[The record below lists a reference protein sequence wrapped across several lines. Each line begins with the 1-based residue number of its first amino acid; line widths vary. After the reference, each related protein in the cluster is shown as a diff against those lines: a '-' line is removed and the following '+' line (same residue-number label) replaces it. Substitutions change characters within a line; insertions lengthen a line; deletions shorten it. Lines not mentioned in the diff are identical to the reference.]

1 MDFEQR
7 YRAVATRDARF
18 DGVFITA
25 VRSTG
30 IYCRP
35 SCPAR
40 TPLTTNVEFYATSA
54 AAHEAGYRACKR
66 CLPDAVPG
74 SPEWNLRSDVAA
86 RAMRLIADGLV
97 EREGVPG
104 LSRRLGYTTRHLNR
118 LLGAE
123 LGAGPLAL
131 ARAHRAQTA
140 RQLLVATDLPA
151 SDIAFASG
159 FGSIRQ
165 FNDTIAEVYD
175 RTPSQLRATRRA
187 GSGAAGGAATAAA
200 AGGAGLEPGP
210 DAGPG
215 RPAMAGIQ
223 LILPVRRPFDA
234 AGLFAWL
241 AARSVPGVERATADG
256 YARTLLLP
264 GGPATFEVGEDGG
277 RLRLSARLSVL
288 SDLPPL
294 VARVRR
300 LFDLDADPVGID
312 DALAREPAL
321 AGSVRATPGI
331 RLPGAVDAEELLLR
345 ALVGQQI
352 SVAAA
357 RTQLSR
363 LAEALGTPLASP
375 GPDGLDRLF
384 PTPAQVAERGR
395 EVLVGPRA
403 RIENI
408 IAITASLAEG
418 ELALDWADDP
428 RAQHD
433 RLLAVRGIG
442 EWTANYVAM
451 RVLGHPDILP
461 TGDVALRTG
470 ARSLGL
476 PDHPRDLAV
485 WGGRVAPWRS
495 YASLHLWR
503 AATSR
508 NGEK

>member
-7 YRAVATRDARF
+7 YRAVSARDSRF
-18 DGVFITA
+18 DGVFVTA

-40 TPLTTNVEFYATSA
+40 TPLVRNVEFFATSA

-104 LSRRLGYTTRHLNR
+104 LSARLGYTTRHLNR
-118 LLGAE
+118 LLTSE

-140 RQLLVATDLPA
+140 RQLLVATDLPV

-175 RTPSQLRATRRA
+175 RTPSQLRATRRHPA
-187 GSGAAGGAATAAA
+187 PATGASTH
-200 AGGAGLEPGP
+200 E
-210 DAGPG
+210 
-215 RPAMAGIQ
+215 AGIR
-223 LILPVRRPFDA
+223 LVLPVRQPFDA
-234 AGLFAWL
+234 AGVFGWL
-241 AARSVPGVERATADG
+241 AARAVPGVELAGPRS

-264 GGPATFEVGEDGG
+264 GGPATFEVEPEGE
-277 RLRLSARLSVL
+277 RLRLTARLSAL
-288 SDLPPL
+288 GDLPSL
-294 VARVRR
+294 IWRVRR

-312 DALAREPAL
+312 EAVGREPAL
-321 AGSVRATPGI
+321 SAAVAATPGI
-331 RLPGAVDAEELLLR
+331 RLPGAVDAHEMLLR

-357 RTQLSR
+357 RTQLAR
-363 LAEALGTPLASP
+363 LAVALGTPVTGA
-375 GPDGLDRLF
+375 PDGLTTLF
-384 PTPAQVAERGR
+384 PTADQVAARGR

-403 RIENI
+403 RIDNI
-408 IAITASLAEG
+408 VAICELLASG
-418 ELALDWADDP
+418 ELDLGYADDP
-428 RAQHD
+428 VAQHD
-433 RLLAVRGIG
+433 RLVAVRGIG

-451 RVLGHPDILP
+451 RVLGNPDVLP

-470 ARSLGL
+470 ARRLGL
-476 PDHPRDLAV
+476 PDHPRDLAA
-485 WGGRVAPWRS
+485 WGTHVAPWRS

-503 AATSR
+503 ASLAR
-508 NGEK
+508 IGEK

>member
-18 DGVFITA
+18 DGMFVTA
-25 VRSTG
+25 VSSTR

-40 TPLTTNVEFYATSA
+40 TPLTANVQFFATSA

-104 LSRRLGYTTRHLNR
+104 LSARLGYTTRHLNR

-140 RQLLVATDLPA
+140 RQLLVATDLPV
-151 SDIAFASG
+151 SDVAFASG

-175 RTPSQLRATRRA
+175 RTPSQLRATRPA
-187 GSGAAGGAATAAA
+187 PTEAT
-200 AGGAGLEPGP
+200 LRGP
-210 DAGPG
+210 ALTAVDSDNPDLAVI
-215 RPAMAGIQ
+215 R
-223 LILPVRRPFDA
+223 LVLPVRQPFDA
-234 AGLFAWL
+234 PGLFAWL
-241 AARSVPGVERATADG
+241 AARAVPEVERAASDR
-256 YARTLLLP
+256 YARSIQLP
-264 GGPATFEVGEDGG
+264 GGPATFEVHADGG
-277 RLRLSARLSVL
+277 RLRLTAHLTML
-288 SDLPPL
+288 ADLPPL
-294 VARVRR
+294 VTRVRR
-300 LFDLDADPVGID
+300 LFDLDADPVGVD
-312 DALAREPAL
+312 EALSREPAL
-321 AGSVRATPGI
+321 AAAVDAVPGI
-331 RLPGAVDAEELLLR
+331 RLPGAVDAHEMLLR

-357 RTQLSR
+357 RTQLTR
-363 LAEALGTPLASP
+363 LAEALGTPLARP
-375 GPDGLDRLF
+375 RPDGPTRLF

-395 EVLVGPRA
+395 EVLVGPLA
-403 RIENI
+403 RIE
-408 IAITASLAEG
+408 AIVAISERLASG
-418 ELALDWADDP
+418 ELDLGWADDP
-428 RAQHD
+428 LAQHE
-433 RLLAVRGIG
+433 RLVAVRGIG
-442 EWTANYVAM
+442 EWTASYLAM
-451 RVLGHPDILP
+451 RVLGHPDIMP

-470 ARSLGL
+470 ACRLGL
-476 PDHPRDLAV
+476 PDHPRELAA
-485 WGGRVAPWRS
+485 WGATVAPWRS

-503 AATSR
+503 AATLR

>member
-1 MDFEQR
+1 MLAGMDFKQR
-7 YRAVATRDARF
+7 YRAVSARDSRF
-18 DGVFITA
+18 DGVFVTA

-40 TPLTTNVEFYATSA
+40 TPLVRNVEFFATSA

-97 EREGVPG
+97 EREGVTG
-104 LSRRLGYTTRHLNR
+104 LSTRLGYTTRHLNR
-118 LLGAE
+118 LLSSE

-140 RQLLVATDLPA
+140 RQLLVATDLPV

-175 RTPSQLRATRRA
+175 RTPSQLRASRRHP
-187 GSGAAGGAATAAA
+187 SPAAGASTHNQ
-200 AGGAGLEPGP
+200 
-210 DAGPG
+210 
-215 RPAMAGIQ
+215 AGIR
-223 LILPVRRPFDA
+223 LVLPVRQPFDA
-234 AGLFAWL
+234 AGVFGWL
-241 AARSVPGVERATADG
+241 AARAVPGVEFAGAQS
-256 YARTLLLP
+256 YARTLQLP
-264 GGPATFEVGEDGG
+264 GGPATFEVEPEGE
-277 RLRLSARLSVL
+277 RLRLTARLASL
-288 SDLPPL
+288 SDLPSL
-294 VARVRR
+294 IWRVRR

-312 DALAREPAL
+312 EAVGREPAL
-321 AGSVRATPGI
+321 SAAVAATPGI
-331 RLPGAVDAEELLLR
+331 RLPGAVNAHEMLLR
-345 ALVGQQI
+345 ALVGQQV

-357 RTQLSR
+357 RTQLAR
-363 LAEALGTPLASP
+363 LAVALGTPVTGAP
-375 GPDGLDRLF
+375 EGLTTLF
-384 PTPAQVAERGR
+384 PTAAQIAERGR

-403 RIENI
+403 RIDNI
-408 IAITASLAEG
+408 IAICELLASG
-418 ELALDWADDP
+418 ELDLGYADDP
-428 RAQHD
+428 VAQHD
-433 RLLAVRGIG
+433 RLVAVRGIG

-451 RVLGHPDILP
+451 RVLGNPDVLP

-470 ARSLGL
+470 ARRLGL
-476 PDHPRDLAV
+476 PDHPRDLAA
-485 WGGRVAPWRS
+485 WGTHVAPWRS

-503 AATSR
+503 ASLAR
-508 NGEK
+508 IGEK

>member
-7 YRAVATRDARF
+7 YRAVSTRDSRF
-18 DGVFITA
+18 DGVFVTA

-40 TPLTTNVEFYATSA
+40 TPLVRNVEFFATSA

-97 EREGVPG
+97 EREGVTG
-104 LSRRLGYTTRHLNR
+104 LSTRLGYTTRHLNR
-118 LLGAE
+118 LLSSE

-140 RQLLVATDLPA
+140 RQLLVATDLPV

-175 RTPSQLRATRRA
+175 KTPSQLRATRRHP
-187 GSGAAGGAATAAA
+187 SRSVPAAH
-200 AGGAGLEPGP
+200 
-210 DAGPG
+210 DQ
-215 RPAMAGIQ
+215 AGIR
-223 LILPVRRPFDA
+223 LVLPVRQPFDA
-234 AGLFAWL
+234 TGVFGWL
-241 AARSVPGVERATADG
+241 AVRAVPGVETAG
-256 YARTLLLP
+256 PRSYARTLLLP
-264 GGPATFEVGEDGG
+264 GGPATFDVEPEGD
-277 RLRLSARLSVL
+277 RLRLTARLSSL
-288 SDLPPL
+288 SDLPSL
-294 VARVRR
+294 IWRVRR

-312 DALAREPAL
+312 EAIGREPAL
-321 AGSVRATPGI
+321 AAAVAATPGI
-331 RLPGAVDAEELLLR
+331 RLPGAVDAHEMLLR

-357 RTQLSR
+357 RTQLAR
-363 LAEALGTPLASP
+363 LAVALGTPVTG
-375 GPDGLDRLF
+375 GPDGLTTLF
-384 PTPAQVAERGR
+384 PTAAQVAGRGR

-403 RIENI
+403 RIDNI
-408 IAITASLAEG
+408 VAICGQLASG
-418 ELALDWADDP
+418 ELDLGYADDP
-428 RAQHD
+428 VAQHD
-433 RLLAVRGIG
+433 RLVAVRGIG

-451 RVLGHPDILP
+451 RVLGNPDVLP

-470 ARSLGL
+470 ARRLGI
-476 PDHPRDLAV
+476 PDHPRDLAA
-485 WGGRVAPWRS
+485 WGTHVAPWRS

-503 AATSR
+503 ASLAR
-508 NGEK
+508 IGEK

>member
-1 MDFEQR
+1 MLAAMDFEQR
-7 YRAVATRDARF
+7 YRAVSARDSRF
-18 DGVFITA
+18 DGVFVTA

-40 TPLTTNVEFYATSA
+40 TPLVRNVEFFATSA

-104 LSRRLGYTTRHLNR
+104 LSSRLGYTTRHLNR
-118 LLGAE
+118 LLTSE

-140 RQLLVATDLPA
+140 RQLLVATDLPV
-151 SDIAFASG
+151 SDVAFASG

-175 RTPSQLRATRRA
+175 RTPSQLRATRRPHSA
-187 GSGAAGGAATAAA
+187 SDSPVSGSALT
-200 AGGAGLEPGP
+200 LPGS
-210 DAGPG
+210 DKSG
-215 RPAMAGIQ
+215 MGIR
-223 LILPVRRPFDA
+223 LALPVRQPFDA
-234 AGLFAWL
+234 AGVFGWL
-241 AARSVPGVERATADG
+241 AARAVPGVELAGPRS

-264 GGPATFEVGEDGG
+264 GGPATFEVEPDGE
-277 RLRLSARLSVL
+277 RLRLTARLSAL
-288 SDLPPL
+288 SDLPSL
-294 VARVRR
+294 IWRVRR

-312 DALAREPAL
+312 EAVGREPAL
-321 AGSVRATPGI
+321 SAAVAATPGI
-331 RLPGAVDAEELLLR
+331 RLPGAVDPHEMLLR
-345 ALVGQQI
+345 ALTGQQI

-357 RTQLSR
+357 RTQLAR
-363 LAEALGTPLASP
+363 LAVALGTPVA
-375 GPDGLDRLF
+375 GAPDGLTTLF

-403 RIENI
+403 RIDNI
-408 IAITASLAEG
+408 VAICELLASG
-418 ELALDWADDP
+418 DLDLGYADDP
-428 RAQHD
+428 VAQHD
-433 RLLAVRGIG
+433 RLIAVRGIG

-451 RVLGHPDILP
+451 RVLGNPDVLP

-470 ARSLGL
+470 ARRLGL
-476 PDHPRDLAV
+476 PDHPRDLAA
-485 WGGRVAPWRS
+485 WGTHVAPWRS

-503 AATSR
+503 ASLAR
-508 NGEK
+508 IGEK

>member
-7 YRAVATRDARF
+7 YRAVSTRDPRF
-18 DGVFITA
+18 DGVFVTA

-40 TPLTTNVEFYATSA
+40 TPLVRNVTFFATSA
-54 AAHEAGYRACKR
+54 AAHEAGFRACKR

-74 SPEWNLRSDVAA
+74 SPDWNLRSDVAA

-97 EREGVPG
+97 EREGVTG
-104 LSRRLGYTTRHLNR
+104 LSLRLGYTTRHLNR
-118 LLGAE
+118 LLSSE

-140 RQLLVATDLPA
+140 RQLLVATDLPV

-175 RTPSQLRATRRA
+175 RTPSQLRATRRRHRLPPDL
-187 GSGAAGGAATAAA
+187 SEPVAAGASSRSDKS
-200 AGGAGLEPGP
+200 GL
-210 DAGPG
+210 
-215 RPAMAGIQ
+215 GIR
-223 LILPVRRPFDA
+223 LVLPVRQPFDA
-234 AGLFAWL
+234 AGVFGWL
-241 AARSVPGVERATADG
+241 AARSVPGVELAGPRS
-256 YARTLLLP
+256 YSRTLQLP
-264 GGPATFEVGEDGG
+264 GGPTTFDVEPEGE
-277 RLRLSARLSVL
+277 RLRLTARLSAL
-288 SDLPPL
+288 SDLPSL
-294 VARVRR
+294 IWRVRR

-312 DALAREPAL
+312 EALGREPAL
-321 AGSVRATPGI
+321 AEAVAATPGI
-331 RLPGAVDAEELLLR
+331 RLPGAVNAHEMLLR

-357 RTQLSR
+357 RTQLAR
-363 LAEALGTPLASP
+363 LAVALGTPF
-375 GPDGLDRLF
+375 DGGTEGLTTLF
-384 PTPAQVAERGR
+384 PTAAQVAARGR

-403 RIENI
+403 RIDNI
-408 IAITASLAEG
+408 IAICEQLASG
-418 ELALDWADDP
+418 ELDVGYADDP
-428 RAQHD
+428 LAQHD
-433 RLLAVRGIG
+433 RLVAVRGIG

-451 RVLGHPDILP
+451 RVLGNPDILP

-470 ARSLGL
+470 ARRLGL
-476 PDHPRDLAV
+476 PDHPRDLAA
-485 WGGRVAPWRS
+485 WGTHLAPWRS

-503 AATSR
+503 ASLVR
-508 NGEK
+508 IGEK

>member
-1 MDFEQR
+1 MLVCMDFEQR

-40 TPLTTNVEFYATSA
+40 TPLRDNVEFYATSA

-104 LSRRLGYTTRHLNR
+104 LSARLGYTTRHLNR

-151 SDIAFASG
+151 SEIAFASG

-187 GSGAAGGAATAAA
+187 GWARSTAVTAGPAGREPAA
-200 AGGAGLEPGP
+200 AGQGKA
-210 DAGPG
+210 
-215 RPAMAGIQ
+215 AMAGIQ
-223 LILPVRRPFDA
+223 LLLPVRQPFDA

-241 AARSVPGVERATADG
+241 AARAVPGVEHAAADG
-256 YARTLLLP
+256 YARTVLLP
-264 GGPATFEVGEDGG
+264 GGPATFEVSEDGG
-277 RLRLSARLSVL
+277 RLRLSARLSAL

-312 DALAREPAL
+312 EALSREPAL
-321 AGSVRATPGI
+321 APSVHRVPGI
-331 RLPGAVDAEELLLR
+331 RLPGTVDANELLLR

-363 LAEALGTPLASP
+363 LVEALGTPLASP
-375 GPDGLDRLF
+375 APDGLDRLF

-403 RIENI
+403 RIESI
-408 IAITASLAEG
+408 IAVMAGLATG
-418 ELALDWADDP
+418 DLALDWADDP
-428 RAQHD
+428 VAQRD

-442 EWTANYVAM
+442 EWTAGYVAM
-451 RVLGHPDILP
+451 RVLGHPDVLP

-470 ARSLGL
+470 ARRLGL
-476 PDHPRDLAV
+476 PEHPRELAG
-485 WGGRVAPWRS
+485 WGSRVAPWRS

-503 AATSR
+503 AATLR

>member
-1 MDFEQR
+1 MLAGMDFEQR
-7 YRAVATRDARF
+7 YRAVSARDSRF
-18 DGVFITA
+18 DGVFVTA

-40 TPLTTNVEFYATSA
+40 TPLSRNVEFFATSA

-97 EREGVPG
+97 EREGVTG
-104 LSRRLGYTTRHLNR
+104 LSTRLGYTTRHLNR
-118 LLGAE
+118 LLSSE

-140 RQLLVATDLPA
+140 RQLLVATDLPV

-165 FNDTIAEVYD
+165 FNDTIADVYD
-175 RTPSQLRATRRA
+175 RTPSQLRATRRPLPPA
-187 GSGAAGGAATAAA
+187 RPPADLS
-200 AGGAGLEPGP
+200 EPGR
-210 DAGPG
+210 ALALPG
-215 RPAMAGIQ
+215 SDKSGMGVIR
-223 LILPVRRPFDA
+223 LLLPVRQPFDV
-234 AGLFAWL
+234 AGVFTWL
-241 AARSVPGVERATADG
+241 AARAVPGVELAGPRS

-264 GGPATFEVGEDGG
+264 GGQATFHVEPDDG
-277 RLRLSARLSVL
+277 RLRLTARLSAL

-300 LFDLDADPVGID
+300 LFDADADPVGID
-312 DALAREPAL
+312 DALGREPAL
-321 AGSVRATPGI
+321 AASVATTPGI
-331 RLPGAVDAEELLLR
+331 RLPGAVDPHEMLLR

-357 RTQLSR
+357 RTQLAR
-363 LAEALGTPLASP
+363 LAAALGRRVSAS
-375 GPDGLDRLF
+375 GTGGLTTLF
-384 PTPAQVAERGR
+384 PTLAQVADAGR

-403 RIENI
+403 RIDNI
-408 IAITASLAEG
+408 VTICGLVASG
-418 ELALDWADDP
+418 ELDLGYADDP
-428 RAQHD
+428 LAQHD
-433 RLLAVRGIG
+433 RLIAVHGIG
-442 EWTANYVAM
+442 EWTANYLAM

-470 ARSLGL
+470 ARRLGL
-476 PDHPRDLAV
+476 PDHPRTLAA
-485 WGGRVAPWRS
+485 WGAGVAPWRS

-503 AATSR
+503 ASLAR